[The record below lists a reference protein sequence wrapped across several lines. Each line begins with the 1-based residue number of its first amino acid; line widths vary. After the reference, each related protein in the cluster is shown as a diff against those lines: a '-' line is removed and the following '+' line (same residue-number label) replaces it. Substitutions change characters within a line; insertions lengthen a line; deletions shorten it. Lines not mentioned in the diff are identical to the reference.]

1 MDTLTEE
8 QCDQIS
14 RLLDKIGVLPGNV
27 YTLDDL
33 KALILLPSKG
43 RTWVEIVDGGCYPD
57 SKEAEFEEKYGN
69 SLERTFR
76 DFEEKEEE
84 GKETEEERQKAEREE
99 EWIRIMHRRRRR
111 RGRRGIREG
120 GKKGRRQGRGDQA
133 EYGGGKKQ

>member
-1 MDTLTEE
+1 MATLTEE
-8 QCDQIS
+8 QYDQIS
-14 RLLDKIGVLPGNV
+14 RLLDKLGVLPGNV

-43 RTWVEIVDGGCYPD
+43 RMWVQIDIGLYPD
-57 SKEAEFEEKYGN
+57 SKEADFEKYGF

-99 EWIRIMHRRRRR
+99 EWIRVMHRRRRR
-111 RGRRGIREG
+111 RDRRDRKEG
-120 GKKGRRQGRGDQA
+120 GEKGRRQGRGDQT

>member
-1 MDTLTEE
+1 MATLTEE

-14 RLLDKIGVLPGNV
+14 RLLDKLGVLPGNV

-43 RTWVEIVDGGCYPD
+43 RTWVQIDIGPYPD
-57 SKEAEFEEKYGN
+57 SKEADFEKYGYF
-69 SLERTFR
+69 LERPFR

-99 EWIRIMHRRRRR
+99 EWIRVMHRRRRR
-111 RGRRGIREG
+111 RSRRGRREG
-120 GKKGRRQGRGDQA
+120 GKKGRR
-133 EYGGGKKQ
+133 